1 MTGKTDNWSWGHL
14 GGDVET
20 PRNLQQ
26 GALRRLLVMGNV
38 EPEPTIFCN
47 QARIPV
53 VGRRYQPNR
62 KTFHLR
68 FILPA
73 KCAGLAVPQN
83 LWEWPKTD
91 GSSSRV
97 LPLQWPHVTLSGWP
111 ESRVRIAQRSRTE
124 PNTTVPTPP
133 PRIKSHWHDS
143 YTHTLEPSARF
154 LGEASSSH

>member
-91 GSSSRV
+91 GWIQLKGSATAVATRDPVWMARKQSQDSTEI
-97 LPLQWPHVTLSGWP
+97 QDGTEHDCPH
-111 ESRVRIAQRSRTE
+111 
-124 PNTTVPTPP
+124 TTPQNK
-133 PRIKSHWHDS
+133 KS
-143 YTHTLEPSARF
+143 LA
-154 LGEASSSH
+154 